1 MKITISGASGLIGRR
16 LATLFAA
23 EGHSIHTLS
32 RGAGRTPP
40 GASASAW
47 DPNSGE
53 PPLEALRDAGAVI
66 HLAGENVAQRWT
78 DDARRRIR
86 ESRVAGTR
94 SLVQALAKL
103 PRRPEALVCA
113 SAVEYYGARGDETL
127 TESSPP
133 GTGFLPEVC
142 VAWEREA
149 QAAEELGMRV
159 VRLRLGVALDSK
171 GGALPRMLPAFRWGV
186 GGRLGDG
193 RQWMS
198 WIHLE
203 DVAGLF
209 RTAVLT
215 PMSGAVNAVSPN
227 PVTNAEFTRVL
238 ARAISRP
245 AVFAVPEFALR
256 AMLGEMSVVLLASQ
270 RVVPAAAEAAGYRF
284 RFPELQGAL
293 KALF

>member
-1 MKITISGASGLIGRR
+1 VKITISGASGLIGRR
-16 LATLFAA
+16 LATVFAA
-23 EGHSIHTLS
+23 EGHSVHALS
-32 RGAGRTPP
+32 RAGGRALGAN
-40 GASASAW
+40 ASAW
-47 DPNSGE
+47 EPNSGE
-53 PPLEALRDAGAVI
+53 PPIEALRDAHAVI

-78 DDARRRIR
+78 DEARRRIR

-94 SLVQALAKL
+94 SLVQALSKL
-103 PRRPEALVCA
+103 QRRPEALICA
-113 SAVEYYGARGDETL
+113 SAVGYYGSRGDEIL
-127 TESSPP
+127 TEASHP

-159 VRLRLGVALDSK
+159 VRLRLGVVLDSG

-203 DVAGLF
+203 DAAGLF

-215 PMSGAVNAVSPN
+215 PISGAVNAVSPN

-238 ARAISRP
+238 ARAIFRP
-245 AVFAVPEFALR
+245 AIFAVPQFALKT
-256 AMLGEMSVVLLASQ
+256 MLGEMSEVLLASQ
-270 RVVPAAAEAAGYRF
+270 RAVPAAAEAAGYRF
-284 RFPELQGAL
+284 RFPDLQGAL
-293 KALF
+293 KAIF